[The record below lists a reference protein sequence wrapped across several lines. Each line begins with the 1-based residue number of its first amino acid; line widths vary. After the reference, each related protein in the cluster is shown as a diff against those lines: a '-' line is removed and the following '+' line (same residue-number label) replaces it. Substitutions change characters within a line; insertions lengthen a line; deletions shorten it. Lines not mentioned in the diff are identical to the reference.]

1 MATSRWQASEVF
13 QAPGGPA
20 RDQPVSGQQP
30 DNTPDNTRLEL
41 AQAIRKDHNRN
52 KGEAP
57 AFHAEAAVPATIHC
71 RIRPLMS
78 LIGKAI

>member
-1 MATSRWQASEVF
+1 MAGFGSFSSAWRA
-13 QAPGGPA
+13 GA
-20 RDQPVSGQQP
+20 RS
-30 DNTPDNTRLEL
+30 TNTRLEL
-41 AQAIRKDHNRN
+41 AQAIRKDLNRG

-71 RIRPLMS
+71 RTTPLMS